1 MSQSKD
7 LQGREGGPYSTRS
20 QHESGSQRAAGE
32 SQRAALGQHLG
43 WAQGRRKGREGW
55 LTSVPLRRKSFWT
68 AESPAGREVGWDQQG
83 KSRSQETGVGER

>member
-68 AESPAGREVGWDQQG
+68 AESPTGREVGWDQQG
-83 KSRSQETGVGER
+83 KSRSQETGK